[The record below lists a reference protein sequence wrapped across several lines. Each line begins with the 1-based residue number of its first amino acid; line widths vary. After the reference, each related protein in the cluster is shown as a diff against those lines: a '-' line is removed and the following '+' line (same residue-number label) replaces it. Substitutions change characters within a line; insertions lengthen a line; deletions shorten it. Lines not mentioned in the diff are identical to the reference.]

1 MTSAVLDASAIL
13 AYLKAEP
20 GGDAVKAHLPG
31 ATASAVNVA
40 EVGAKLAD
48 RGMSERDMRTVIG
61 DLGLNI
67 VAFDQDSAYAAAALR
82 GRTRRLGL
90 SLGDRACLAL
100 GADRGLPVLTADRG
114 WAGLDLDIEIRLIRS
129 A

>member
-1 MTSAVLDASAIL
+1 MTSSVLDASAIL

-20 GGDAVKAHLPG
+20 GSDAVLPYLLG

-40 EVGAKLAD
+40 EVGTRLVD
-48 RGMSERDMRTVIG
+48 YGFNERDLRATIG
-61 DLGLNI
+61 NLGLN
-67 VAFDQDSAYAAAALR
+67 VVEFDEHAAFSAALLRAGTR
-82 GRTRRLGL
+82 GRGL

-100 GADRGLPVLTADRG
+100 GIARKLPVLTADKN
-114 WAGLDLDIEIRLIRS
+114 WTGLDLGVEIRLIRG